1 MGDPA
6 WLTASTPDVE
16 IAYRAAGA
24 EDGLPIILL
33 HGFPYDHLS
42 YETVSTL
49 LAGPSVRTIIPALR
63 GFGQTHVRPGVMRS
77 GQQAALGADVL
88 ALMDA
93 LEIEQAILAGF
104 DWGGRAACVTAALHP
119 ERVLGLVTVDGY
131 NIQDIAHGEDPAPAA
146 WEKAKWYQ
154 HYFQTPAGVAGLT
167 QNREDICRLLWRDW
181 SPTWAGAEAAFAR
194 SAPSLHN
201 PDFVDVVIHSYRHRR
216 GAAPGDPQYE
226 EAERA
231 LALQPAIT
239 VPTIALYPQDDGIP
253 GADPE
258 EDVASFSGFCEI
270 RTLSGVGH
278 NPPQEDPERFAD
290 ALRTMAAIINGRGE
304 VNDTGNP
311 PRPDRPDRP

>member
-1 MGDPA
+1 MIDQE
-6 WLTASTPDVE
+6 WLLAATPDVE
-16 IAYRAAGA
+16 IAYQASGA
-24 EDGLPIILL
+24 EDGVPVILC

-42 YETVSTL
+42 YDSVSVL
-49 LAGPSVRTIIPALR
+49 LAGPSVRVIVPALR
-63 GFGQTHVRPGVMRS
+63 GFGKTRLRPGVMRS

-93 LEIEQAILAGF
+93 LRIERAILAGF
-104 DWGGRAACVTAALHP
+104 DWGGRAACVAAALHP

-167 QNREDICRLLWRDW
+167 QNREDICRLLWQDW
-181 SPTWAGAEAAFAR
+181 SPTWPDAEAAFAR

-216 GAAPGDPQYE
+216 GAAPGDPQHE
-226 EAERA
+226 AAERA

-239 VPTIALYPQDDGIP
+239 VPTIALYPTDDGIP

-258 EDVASFSGFCEI
+258 EDADFFSGYFEI
-270 RTLSGVGH
+270 RTLAGVGH
-278 NPPQEDPERFAD
+278 NPPQEDPARFA
-290 ALRTMAAIINGRGE
+290 AAVRVMVAMVNGAGAVDDPGE
-304 VNDTGNP
+304 P
-311 PRPDRPDRP
+311 ARQ

>member
-1 MGDPA
+1 MADPA
-6 WLTASTPDVE
+6 WLMAATPDIV

-24 EDGLPIILL
+24 ADGVPIILL

-42 YETVSTL
+42 YETVSSL
-49 LAGPSVRTIIPALR
+49 LAGPTVRTIVPALR
-63 GFGQTHVRPGVMRS
+63 GFGRTRLRPGVMRS
-77 GQQAALGADVL
+77 GQQTALGADVL

-93 LEIEQAILAGF
+93 LQIERAILAGF
-104 DWGGRAACVTAALHP
+104 DWGGRAACITAALHP

-131 NIQDIAHGEDPAPAA
+131 NIQDIAHGEDPSPAA

-167 QNREDICRLLWRDW
+167 QNREDICQLLWQDW
-181 SPTWAGAEAAFAR
+181 SPTWPEATTAFAR

-231 LALQPAIT
+231 LAQQPVIT
-239 VPTIALYPQDDGIP
+239 VPTIALVATDDGIP
-253 GADPE
+253 GSDPAE
-258 EDVASFSGFCEI
+258 EAGLFSGFFEI

-278 NPPQEDPERFAD
+278 NPPQEDPARFTD
-290 ALRTMAAIINGRGE
+290 ALRTMLEMADA
-304 VNDTGNP
+304 
-311 PRPDRPDRP
+311 